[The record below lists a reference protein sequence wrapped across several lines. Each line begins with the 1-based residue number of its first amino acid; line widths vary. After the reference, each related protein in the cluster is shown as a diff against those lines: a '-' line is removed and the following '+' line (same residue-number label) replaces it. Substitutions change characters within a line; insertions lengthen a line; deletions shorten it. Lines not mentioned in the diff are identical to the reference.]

1 MNASM
6 TLKIT
11 DDSGVEHIYDG
22 HAALFAVDLTSQNNR
37 LRAENAKLREAL
49 DEVGNRLY
57 EHHNVSYRPRAGEM
71 CTICSKSGNIFERI
85 DTLLK
90 RTARATGHE
99 GADGGVS

>member
-1 MNASM
+1 MSKTSGHYTVFDVVEM
-6 TLKIT
+6 ETTL
-11 DDSGVEHIYDG
+11 S
-22 HAALFAVDLTSQNNR
+22 R
-37 LRAENAKLREAL
+37 LRADNAALREAL

-90 RTARATGHE
+90 RTERATGHGSAE
-99 GADGGVS
+99 LSAKISKMCPGLPR